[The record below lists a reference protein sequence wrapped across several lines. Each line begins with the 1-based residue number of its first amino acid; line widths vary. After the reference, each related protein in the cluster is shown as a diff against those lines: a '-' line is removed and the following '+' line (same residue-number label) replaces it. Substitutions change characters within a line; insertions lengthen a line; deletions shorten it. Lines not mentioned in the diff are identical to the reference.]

1 VSARVEPAPTASAA
15 GVERSPACAASCE
28 EAGGDGPP
36 SLAIVLKGYPRLSE
50 TFIAQEIEGLE
61 QRGLQA
67 LLVSLRR
74 PTEDRRHPVHE
85 RIQAAVSYLPEY
97 LYQEPLRVLRGWWA
111 ARRLPGY
118 RAARAQWLRDL
129 RRDLTPNRG
138 RRWGQALVLARELPP
153 GVRWLHVHFLH
164 TPASVARYTAM
175 MRGLPWSGSAHAK
188 DIWTTPDWEIAEKL
202 ADCRWLVT
210 CTAAGRDRLAALAPT
225 PQTVDLVYHGL
236 DLSRL
241 PMPAADRPAG
251 DGRDPHNP
259 VVILSVGRRVEKKG
273 IDDVLQ
279 ALAVLPRELHW
290 RFEHIGG
297 GPLGAKLRARAAR
310 LGLADRCRWHGARE
324 QSFVFEAYARADIF
338 VLASKIAGDG
348 DRDGLPNVLMEAQ
361 SQGVA
366 CIATR
371 VSAIPELIDDGESG
385 LLVPPSDP
393 AALAAALEPVVRDP
407 ARRLRLA
414 ERGAEI
420 VRSRFSFHEGVERIS
435 ARLKAGIGAAVR
447 QVGAHHSPEDR

>member
-1 VSARVEPAPTASAA
+1 LAYALSRDD
-15 GVERSPACAASCE
+15 
-28 EAGGDGPP
+28 AGGDGSL

-61 QRGLQA
+61 RRGLRPMI
-67 LLVSLRR
+67 VSLRH

-85 RIQAAVSYLPEY
+85 RIRAAVSYLPEY

-129 RRDLTPNRG
+129 RRDPTPNRG
-138 RRWGQALVLARELPP
+138 RRWGQALVLTRELPAS
-153 GVRWLHVHFLH
+153 VRWLHVHFLH
-164 TPASVARYTAM
+164 TPASVVRYTAM

-225 PQTVDLVYHGL
+225 PETVDLLYHGL

-241 PMPAADRPAG
+241 PARAPDQPPR
-251 DGRDPHNP
+251 DGRDPDNP

-279 ALAVLPRELHW
+279 ALALLPRGLHW

-297 GPLGAKLRARAAR
+297 GPLGAKLRARATR
-310 LGLADRCRWHGARE
+310 LGLADRCVWHGARE
-324 QSFVFEAYARADIF
+324 QSFVFDAYARADIF

-361 SQGVA
+361 SQAVA
-366 CIATR
+366 CVATR
-371 VSAIPELIDDGESG
+371 VSAIPELIDDGQSG

-393 AALAAALEPVVRDP
+393 AALAAALESVLRDP
-407 ARRLRLA
+407 ARRTGLA
-414 ERGAEI
+414 VRGAEI
-420 VRSRFSFHEGVERIS
+420 VRSRFSFHEGVERI
-435 ARLKAGIGAAVR
+435 AVRLKAGIAEEAPVQR
-447 QVGAHHSPEDR
+447 HDAIP